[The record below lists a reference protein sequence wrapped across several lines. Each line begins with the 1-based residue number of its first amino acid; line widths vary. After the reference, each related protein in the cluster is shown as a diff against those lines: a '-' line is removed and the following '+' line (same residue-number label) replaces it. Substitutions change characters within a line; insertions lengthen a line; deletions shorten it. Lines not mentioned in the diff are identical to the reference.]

1 MPDDD
6 ESKGPIGQAID
17 VLVYAPIGLFFEGS
31 TVLQKLVEDGKGHAR
46 GARVFGEFAV
56 KQGRAELGRR
66 LSSFEEQAGEVLR
79 TLGVL
84 PDDDATGPGS
94 PPPPGTGARSAG
106 GPPAARRSATS
117 SSTSTSSSTAGA
129 GGTTASTGVHGATAN
144 GNGAAPAPAD
154 DAPAVHELAITD
166 YDSLSASQVV
176 VRLEGLAVDELEAVR
191 AYESAHRGRKTILN
205 KVAQLQG

>member
-1 MPDDD
+1 MPND

-17 VLVYAPIGLFFEGS
+17 VLVYAPIGLFFEGP
-31 TVLQKLVEDGKGHAR
+31 TVLQKLVTDGKGHAR

-56 KQGRAELGRR
+56 KQGRAELSRR

-84 PDDDATGPGS
+84 PDDEATGPGAS
-94 PPPPGTGARSAG
+94 PPPGTGARRTGGPAADGSSPGGSPSSSSAG
-106 GPPAARRSATS
+106 APPA
-117 SSTSTSSSTAGA
+117 GA
-129 GGTTASTGVHGATAN
+129 AAAN
-144 GNGAAPAPAD
+144 GNGAAPEHPAP
-154 DAPAVHELAITD
+154 PVGELAITD

-176 VRLEGLAVDELEAVR
+176 VRLDGLEPDELEAVR